1 MADSTGQ
8 TSGLVFLS
16 FIVGGIVGSILG
28 ILFAPKAG
36 AETREDIAK
45 FAADVKDE
53 TEKVTKTAVEKIE
66 QVVDE
71 AQKVISKKAAGAN

>member
-1 MADSTGQ
+1 MADSAGQ
-8 TSGLVFLS
+8 TTGLVFLS

-36 AETREDIAK
+36 TETREDIAK

-71 AQKVISKKAAGAN
+71 AQKVLSKKAAGAK

>member
-1 MADSTGQ
+1 MTDNAGQ
-8 TSGLVFLS
+8 TTGLVFLS
-16 FIVGGIVGSILG
+16 FVVGAIVGGVLG

-45 FAADVKDE
+45 FTAEVRDE
-53 TEKVTKTAVEKIE
+53 TEKLTKAAVEKIE

-71 AQKVISKKAAGAN
+71 AQKVLSKKAAGAK

>member
-8 TSGLVFLS
+8 TTGLMFLS
-16 FIVGGIVGSILG
+16 FIVGGIVGSVLG

-53 TEKVTKTAVEKIE
+53 TEKVTKAAVEKIE
-66 QVVDE
+66 KVVDE
-71 AQKVISKKAAGAN
+71 AQKALSKKAAGAK

>member
-1 MADSTGQ
+1 MTDSTGQ
-8 TSGLVFLS
+8 TSGLMFLS
-16 FIVGGIVGSILG
+16 FIVGGIVGGVLG

-53 TEKVTKTAVEKIE
+53 TEKVTKAAVEKIE

-71 AQKVISKKAAGAN
+71 AQKTLSKKAADSK

>member
-45 FAADVKDE
+45 FAADFKDE

>member
-71 AQKVISKKAAGAN
+71 AQKVISKKAAGAK

>member
-1 MADSTGQ
+1 MTDSTGQ
-8 TSGLVFLS
+8 TTGLMFLS
-16 FIVGGIVGSILG
+16 FIVGGIVGGVLG
-28 ILFAPKAG
+28 VLFAPKAG

-71 AQKVISKKAAGAN
+71 AQKALSKKAADSK

>member
-1 MADSTGQ
+1 MADNTGQ
-8 TSGLVFLS
+8 TTGLVFLS

-71 AQKVISKKAAGAN
+71 AQKVISKKAAGAK